1 MFLLVLNLFLLV
13 VGMLMDIFSAIVVV
27 VPLIVPIA
35 AQFGINPYHLGI
47 VFLLNL
53 EIGYMTPPVGL
64 NLFISSFRFNKPVT
78 LIYRSVVPFVGL
90 LLVALV
96 ITTYVPSLSTA
107 MVGLMADPGEQ
118 TGAPLAPVQQPSGPT
133 LDDLP
138 GADAGAATLDD
149 LGGGE
154 TLDDLDQGNSG
165 ETLDDLDQGNSGETL
180 DDLDQGAHPGETLD
194 DLDQGAHP
202 GETLDDLP

>member
-1 MFLLVLNLFLLV
+1 
-13 VGMLMDIFSAIVVV
+13 
-27 VPLIVPIA
+27 VPIA

-90 LLVALV
+90 LLIALL

-107 MVGLMADPGEQ
+107 VVGLMSDPGEQ
-118 TGAPLAPVQQPSGPT
+118 SAQPLRPAQLPGTT

-138 GADAGAATLDD
+138 GADAGTAGDQGSGQTLDD
-149 LGGGE
+149 LDGNSGE
-154 TLDDLDQGNSG
+154 TLDDLDGNSGETLDDLDGNSG
-165 ETLDDLDQGNSGETL
+165 ETLDDLDQAAPGETL
-180 DDLDQGAHPGETLD
+180 DDLDQGAPHPGETLDDLAPHPGETLD
-194 DLDQGAHP
+194 DLDQGSPAP
-202 GETLDDLP
+202 